1 MRQPLSGS
9 ASSASL
15 ILKPLVV
22 MAAAGA
28 ALFAAPAAASAAPT
42 GTVSPGAHAQAA
54 TSISGTASSKH
65 AGAGIAAVFNCRYF
79 GRPPYQELQFNC
91 FIQSGHLRT
100 VLNCVDGR
108 RISGPT
114 LGPTGYW
121 QPFTISCAPA
131 QYSTF
136 DYYGSD

>member
-1 MRQPLSGS
+1 
-9 ASSASL
+9 
-15 ILKPLVV
+15 

-28 ALFAAPAAASAAPT
+28 ALFAAPAVASAAQT
-42 GTVSPGAHAQAA
+42 GTVTPSARDQGA
-54 TSISGTASSKH
+54 TSISGTASSER

-91 FIQSGHLRT
+91 LVASGRLQV

-108 RISGPT
+108 RISGPI
-114 LGPTGYW
+114 LVPTGYY
-121 QPFTISCAPA
+121 QPFSISCAPA

-136 DYYGSD
+136 DYYGRD